1 MAYQSH
7 TTSKGFEPINTLDPA
22 QRASDKLYSQLERGE
37 EYRKQNELSRIQS
50 EKDNSIWKSLGAFSE
65 KATQFAVKKKEEKDK
80 KDFAEGLN
88 LAFTEGFSKDAVI
101 DFENTEKQIKDADT
115 SIHKTASE
123 YQKKGYSQ
131 EVVDRIK
138 AMSPMK
144 GYGYAQGL
152 AQRAGAGYGMWL
164 DEQLSNND
172 TLQIDLTAQ
181 GGRVVTPKT
190 AQTNSEKAAVI
201 NELRKQ
207 YFAETGLAELNPI
220 LVNKYAFNDIRKYD
234 GKIMAATRKQNR
246 IEASL
251 LEQTEI
257 NQQFDNDLI
266 SAEED
271 VQKNSLNNALL
282 KLGTTV
288 DDRDNKLGMSGAI
301 DHVITHLKAKADAGE
316 LTDEMID
323 NLLSQKPTHA
333 GGKTYGELTNFR
345 TKLEEVRTYN
355 YKAKVERNNA
365 RRKEKEEE
373 GKQIEENFAEAVKE
387 KGDGVFTDAEL
398 QWYADEY
405 NSKTGNS
412 GMPKFLE
419 DYHTV
424 EDEVRADE
432 QEELERLRSRR
443 GYLLKSDLV
452 GLSYQT
458 RNLYLDRVKEDKP
471 LAEASLKG
479 VTTETDAL
487 IKSFVSSAT
496 GIAMGDK
503 SKSSPDFNRIYM
515 RASADF
521 EKVFMDKVRR
531 GETIADAQEFA
542 IAHVRDKLQVPA
554 AGEKI
559 NAKTQLKDIP
569 YNAPFEKKDRGSQ
582 AWHIS
587 IARDQIKADVRVL
600 DTEVLVGSDEYLE
613 ELKNNI
619 DNGNE
624 TIPSYYKVISDSFP
638 NLTDWEL
645 ADMQLKASGHPG
657 LNPNPVVEELN
668 NLPELKRYFY
678 YRLTPN
684 RVQQN
689 IGKTE
694 DINSPQEISYF
705 NRNQDV
711 LLPGLSIA

>member
-7 TTSKGFEPINTLDPA
+7 LTSKGFEPINTLDPA

-37 EYRKQNELSRIQS
+37 EYRHQNELSRIQS

-65 KATQFAVKKKEEKDK
+65 KATQIAVVQKEKKDK

-115 SIHKTASE
+115 SIHKTAAE

-138 AMSPMK
+138 AMSPWK
-144 GYGYAQGL
+144 AYGYAQGL
-152 AQRAGAGYGMWL
+152 AQRAGEGYGLWL

-172 TLQIDLTAQ
+172 TLQVDLTAI

-220 LVNKYAFNDIRKYD
+220 LVNKYAFNAIRTYD

-246 IEASL
+246 IEASI

-266 SAEED
+266 SADED

-282 KLGTTV
+282 KLSTTV
-288 DDRDNKLGMSGAI
+288 DDQDNKLGMSGAF

-316 LTDEMID
+316 LNNADID
-323 NLLSQKPTHA
+323 KLLEQKPTHA
-333 GGKTYGELTNFR
+333 GGQKYKDLSNFR
-345 TKLEEVRTYN
+345 TKLEEVKNYN
-355 YKAKVERNNA
+355 TAAKNRIINA
-365 RRKEKEEE
+365 NLKEKENE
-373 GKQIEENFAEAVKE
+373 GKIIKGNFKEAVKE
-387 KGDGVFTDAEL
+387 KGQGVFTDAEL

-405 NSKTGNS
+405 NRVTGNS
-412 GMPKFLE
+412 GMPQFLTNY
-419 DYHTV
+419 DTV
-424 EDEVRADE
+424 EDIIRQGEV
-432 QEELERLRSRR
+432 EELERLRSRR
-443 GYLLKSDLV
+443 KYLLESDLV
-452 GLSYQT
+452 GMSYQT
-458 RNLYLDRVKEDKP
+458 RNKYLDRVRQDQP
-471 LAEASLKG
+471 IAEASLKG

-487 IKSFVSSAT
+487 IKSFVSTAT
-496 GIAMGDK
+496 GIAIGDK

-521 EKVFMDKVRR
+521 EKIYMDQVRA
-531 GETIADAQEFA
+531 GVSIADAQNNA
-542 IAHVRDKLQVPA
+542 IVQVREKLKVPA

-559 NAKTQLKDIP
+559 NAKIQLKDIP
-569 YNAPFEKKDRGSQ
+569 YNAPFEKKDVSNEVYKVQMGRNQIDVDPRVIDTQVLEGSEE
-582 AWHIS
+582 H
-587 IARDQIKADVRVL
+587 L
-600 DTEVLVGSDEYLE
+600 EV
-613 ELKNNI
+613 LKNNI
-619 DNGNE
+619 EKGIT
-624 TIPSYYKVISDSFP
+624 TIPSYYKAVSASFP
-638 NLTDWEL
+638 NLNDWEL
-645 ADMQLKASGHPG
+645 ADKQLKASGHKG
-657 LNPNPVVEELN
+657 LNPNPITEELN
-668 NLPELKRYFY
+668 NLPYLKRSFY
-678 YRLTPN
+678 YRSTPN

-694 DINSPQEISYF
+694 DINNPQEISYF

-711 LLPGLSIA
+711 L

>member
-7 TTSKGFEPINTLDPA
+7 LTSKGFEPINTLDPA

-37 EYRKQNELSRIQS
+37 EYRHQNELSRIQS
-50 EKDNSIWKSLGAFSE
+50 EKDNSIWKSLGAFSK
-65 KATQFAVKKKEEKDK
+65 KATDIAVLQKEKKDK

-88 LAFTEGFSKDAVI
+88 LAYIEGFSKDAVI
-101 DFENTEKQIKDADT
+101 DFENTEKQIKAADK
-115 SIHKTASE
+115 SIHQTAAN

-138 AMSPMK
+138 AMSPQK
-144 GYGYAQGL
+144 AYGYATGL
-152 AQRAGAGYGMWL
+152 AQRAGSGYGTWL

-181 GGRVVTPKT
+181 GGRIVTPKT

-207 YFAETGLAELNPI
+207 YFDETGLSELNPI

-251 LEQTEI
+251 LEQADI
-257 NQQFDNDLI
+257 NQQFDNDL
-266 SAEED
+266 D
-271 VQKNSLNNALL
+271 LNQALL
-282 KLGTTV
+282 KLSTTV
-288 DDRDNKLGMSGAI
+288 DDRDNKLGMSGAF

-323 NLLSQKPTHA
+323 NLLDQEPTHA
-333 GGKTYGELTNFR
+333 GGKKYKELTNFR

-355 YKAKVERNNA
+355 RKAIVERGNA
-365 RRKEKEEE
+365 RRAEKAEE
-373 GKQIEENFAEAVKE
+373 GRVIEENFEEAVKE
-387 KGDGVFTDAEL
+387 KGDGFFTDAEL

-405 NSKTGNS
+405 NRVTGKS
-412 GMPKFLE
+412 GMPDFLTK
-419 DYHTV
+419 YNTV

-432 QEELERLRSRR
+432 EEKLERLRSRR
-443 GYLLKSDLV
+443 KYLLESDLV
-452 GLSYQT
+452 GMSYQT
-458 RNLYLDRVKEDKP
+458 RNKYLDRVQQDKP

-479 VTTETDAL
+479 VTAESDGL
-487 IKSFVSSAT
+487 IKSFISTAT
-496 GIAMGDK
+496 NIAIGES
-503 SKSSPDFNRIYM
+503 SKSSPDFNRIYI
-515 RASADF
+515 RAIDDF
-521 EKVFMDKVRR
+521 EKVYMEQVRA
-531 GETIADAQEFA
+531 GVPLAEAQNNA
-542 IAHVRDKLQVPA
+542 IVHVREKLGVPA
-554 AGEKI
+554 SGQKLD
-559 NAKTQLKDIP
+559 KQLKLSEIP
-569 YNAPFEKKDRGSQ
+569 YNEGFKKTDIGSQ
-582 AWHIS
+582 VYQVS
-587 IARDQIKADVRVL
+587 MGRSQIIDDSRVI
-600 DTEVLVGSDEYLE
+600 DTQVLVGSEEHLE
-613 ELKNNI
+613 VLKNNLEKGI
-619 DNGNE
+619 
-624 TIPSYYKVISDSFP
+624 TSIPTYYKLVSDEFP
-638 NLTDWEL
+638 KLSDWEL
-645 ADMQLKASGHPG
+645 ADKQLKASGHPG
-657 LNPNPVVEELN
+657 LDPNPIAEELD

>member
-7 TTSKGFEPINTLDPA
+7 LTSKGFEPINTLDPA

-37 EYRKQNELSRIQS
+37 EYRHQNELSRIQS

-65 KATQFAVKKKEEKDK
+65 KATQIAVVQKEKKDK

-115 SIHKTASE
+115 SIHKTAAE

-138 AMSPMK
+138 AMSPWK
-144 GYGYAQGL
+144 AYGYAQGL
-152 AQRAGAGYGMWL
+152 AQRAGEGYGLWL

-172 TLQIDLTAQ
+172 TLQVDLTAI

-220 LVNKYAFNDIRKYD
+220 LVNKYAFNAIRTYD

-246 IEASL
+246 IEASI

-266 SAEED
+266 SADED

-282 KLGTTV
+282 KLSTTV
-288 DDRDNKLGMSGAI
+288 DDQDNKLGMSGAF

-316 LTDEMID
+316 LNNADID
-323 NLLSQKPTHA
+323 KLLEQKPTHA
-333 GGKTYGELTNFR
+333 GGQKYKDLSNFR
-345 TKLEEVRTYN
+345 TKLEEVKNYN
-355 YKAKVERNNA
+355 TAAKNRIINA
-365 RRKEKEEE
+365 NLKEKENE
-373 GKQIEENFAEAVKE
+373 GKIIKGNFKEAVKE
-387 KGDGVFTDAEL
+387 KGQGVFTDAEL

-405 NSKTGNS
+405 NRVTGNS
-412 GMPKFLE
+412 GMPQFLTNY
-419 DYHTV
+419 DTV
-424 EDEVRADE
+424 EDIIRQGEV
-432 QEELERLRSRR
+432 EELERLRSRR
-443 GYLLKSDLV
+443 KYLLESDLV
-452 GLSYQT
+452 GMSYQT
-458 RNLYLDRVKEDKP
+458 RNKYLDRVRQDQP
-471 LAEASLKG
+471 IAEASLKG

-487 IKSFVSSAT
+487 IKSFVSTAT
-496 GIAMGDK
+496 GIAIGDK

-521 EKVFMDKVRR
+521 EKIYMDQVRA
-531 GETIADAQEFA
+531 GVSIADAQNNA
-542 IAHVRDKLQVPA
+542 IVQVREKLKVPA

-559 NAKTQLKDIP
+559 NAKIQLKDIP
-569 YNAPFEKKDRGSQ
+569 YNAPFEKKDVSNEVYKVQMGRNQIDVDPRVIDTQVLEGSEE
-582 AWHIS
+582 H
-587 IARDQIKADVRVL
+587 L
-600 DTEVLVGSDEYLE
+600 EV
-613 ELKNNI
+613 LKNNI
-619 DNGNE
+619 EKGIT
-624 TIPSYYKVISDSFP
+624 TIPSYYKAVSASFP
-638 NLTDWEL
+638 NLNDWEL
-645 ADMQLKASGHPG
+645 ADKQLKASGHKG
-657 LNPNPVVEELN
+657 LNPNPITEELN
-668 NLPELKRYFY
+668 NLPYLKRSFY
-678 YRLTPN
+678 YRSTPN

-694 DINSPQEISYF
+694 DINNPQEISYF

>member
-7 TTSKGFEPINTLDPA
+7 LTSKGFEPINTLDPA

-37 EYRKQNELSRIQS
+37 DYRHQNELSRIQA

-65 KATQFAVKKKEEKDK
+65 KATKFALKKKEEKDK

-88 LAFTEGFSKDAVI
+88 LAYTEGFSKDAVI
-101 DFENTEKQIKDADT
+101 DFENTEKQIKDADA

-138 AMSPMK
+138 AMSPWK

-152 AQRAGAGYGMWL
+152 AQRAGEGYGLWL

-172 TLQIDLTAQ
+172 TLQVDLTSI

-266 SAEED
+266 SADKD

-282 KLGTTV
+282 KLSTTV
-288 DDRDNKLGMSGAI
+288 DDRDNKLGMSGAF

-316 LTDEMID
+316 LNNADID
-323 NLLSQKPTHA
+323 KLLEQKPTHA
-333 GGKTYGELTNFR
+333 GGQKYKDLSNFR
-345 TKLEEVRTYN
+345 TKLEEVKNYN
-355 YKAKVERNNA
+355 TAAKNRIIAANL
-365 RRKEKEEE
+365 KEKDNE
-373 GKQIEENFAEAVKE
+373 GKIIEGNFREAVKE
-387 KGDGVFTDAEL
+387 KGQGVFTDAEL

-405 NSKTGNS
+405 NSKTGKS

-424 EDEVRADE
+424 DDEVRKGE
-432 QEELERLRSRR
+432 VEELERLRSNR

-452 GLSYQT
+452 GMSYQT
-458 RNLYLDRVKEDKP
+458 RNQYLDRVKEDQP
-471 LAEASLKG
+471 LAQASLKG

-496 GIAMGDK
+496 GIAIGDK

-521 EKVFMDKVRR
+521 ENIYMDQVRA
-531 GETIADAQEFA
+531 GVSIAEAQNNA
-542 IAHVRDKLQVPA
+542 IVQVREKLKVPA

-569 YNAPFEKKDRGSQ
+569 YNAPFEKIDIDSQ
-582 AWHIS
+582 VYQVNMG
-587 IARDQIKADVRVL
+587 REQIKADPRVI
-600 DTEVLVGSDEYLE
+600 DTQVLAGSEEHLEV
-613 ELKNNI
+613 LKNNLEKGI
-619 DNGNE
+619 
-624 TIPSYYKVISDSFP
+624 TSIPTYYKVVSDSFP
-638 NLTDWEL
+638 HLTDWEL
-645 ADMQLKASGHPG
+645 ADKQLKASGHPG
-657 LNPNPVVEELN
+657 LDPNPIVEELD

-694 DINSPQEISYF
+694 DINNPQEISYF

>member
-7 TTSKGFEPINTLDPA
+7 LTSKGFEPINTLDPA

-37 EYRKQNELSRIQS
+37 EYRHQNELSRIQS
-50 EKDNSIWKSLGAFSE
+50 EKDNSIWKSLGAFSN
-65 KATQFAVKKKEEKDK
+65 KATDIAVLQKEKKDK

-88 LAFTEGFSKDAVI
+88 LAYIEGFSKDAVI
-101 DFENTEKQIKDADT
+101 DFENTEKQIKAADK
-115 SIHKTASE
+115 SIHQTAAN

-138 AMSPMK
+138 AMSPQK
-144 GYGYAQGL
+144 AYGYATGL
-152 AQRAGAGYGMWL
+152 AQRAGSGYGTWL

-181 GGRVVTPKT
+181 GGRIVTPKT

-207 YFAETGLAELNPI
+207 YFDETGLSELNPI

-251 LEQTEI
+251 LEQADI
-257 NQQFDNDLI
+257 NQQFDNDL
-266 SAEED
+266 D
-271 VQKNSLNNALL
+271 LNQALL
-282 KLGTTV
+282 KLSTTV
-288 DDRDNKLGMSGAI
+288 DDRDNKLGMSGAF

-323 NLLSQKPTHA
+323 NLLDQEPTHA
-333 GGKTYGELTNFR
+333 GGKKYKELTNFR

-355 YKAKVERNNA
+355 RKAIVERGNA
-365 RRKEKEEE
+365 RRAEKAEE
-373 GKQIEENFAEAVKE
+373 GRVIEENFEEAVKE
-387 KGDGVFTDAEL
+387 KGDGFFTDAEL

-405 NSKTGNS
+405 NRVTGKS
-412 GMPKFLE
+412 GMPDFLTK
-419 DYHTV
+419 YNTV

-432 QEELERLRSRR
+432 EEELERLRSRR
-443 GYLLKSDLV
+443 KYLLESDLV
-452 GLSYQT
+452 GMSYQT
-458 RNLYLDRVKEDKP
+458 RNKYLDRVQQDKP

-479 VTTETDAL
+479 VTAESDGL
-487 IKSFVSSAT
+487 IKSFISTAT
-496 GIAMGDK
+496 NIAIGES
-503 SKSSPDFNRIYM
+503 SKSSPDFNRIYI
-515 RASADF
+515 RAMDDF
-521 EKVFMDKVRR
+521 ERVYMDQVRA
-531 GETIADAQEFA
+531 GVPLAEAQNNA
-542 IAHVRDKLQVPA
+542 IAHVRDKLGVPPS
-554 AGEKI
+554 GQKLD
-559 NAKTQLKDIP
+559 KQLKLSEIP
-569 YNAPFEKKDRGSQ
+569 YNEGFKKTDIGSQ
-582 AWHIS
+582 VYQVS
-587 IARDQIKADVRVL
+587 MGRSQIIDDSRVI
-600 DTEVLVGSDEYLE
+600 DTQVLVGSEEHLE
-613 ELKNNI
+613 VLKNNLEKGI
-619 DNGNE
+619 
-624 TIPSYYKVISDSFP
+624 TSIPTYYKLVSDEFP
-638 NLTDWEL
+638 QLSDWEL
-645 ADMQLKASGHPG
+645 ADKQLKASGHPG
-657 LNPNPVVEELN
+657 LDPNPIAEELD

>member
-37 EYRKQNELSRIQS
+37 EYRHQNELSRIQS
-50 EKDNSIWKSLGAFSE
+50 EKDNSTQFWNNLSAFSE
-65 KATQFAVKKKEEKDK
+65 KAGQFALKKKEEKDK

-138 AMSPMK
+138 AMSPWK

-152 AQRAGAGYGMWL
+152 AQRAGSGYGMWL

-172 TLQIDLTAQ
+172 TLQIDLTSI

-257 NQQFDNDLI
+257 NQQFDNDL
-266 SAEED
+266 D
-271 VQKNSLNNALL
+271 LNQALL
-282 KLGTTV
+282 KLETTV
-288 DDRDNKLGMSGAI
+288 DDRDNKLGMSGAF

-355 YKAKVERNNA
+355 RKAIVERGNA
-365 RRKEKEEE
+365 RRAEKAEE
-373 GKQIEENFAEAVKE
+373 GRVIEENFAEAVKE

-479 VTTETDAL
+479 VTTEIDAL
-487 IKSFVSSAT
+487 IKSYVSSAT
-496 GIAMGDK
+496 GIAIGDK

-521 EKVFMDKVRR
+521 EKIYMDQVRA
-531 GETIADAQEFA
+531 GVPLAEAQNNA
-542 IAHVRDKLQVPA
+542 IVQVREKLKVPA

-569 YNAPFEKKDRGSQ
+569 YNAPFEKTDMSSQ
-582 AWHIS
+582 VYQVS
-587 IARDQIKADVRVL
+587 MGRVQIVDNPQII
-600 DTEVLVGSDEYLE
+600 DTQVLVGSEEHLE
-613 ELKNNI
+613 VLKNNI
-619 DNGNE
+619 EKGIP
-624 TIPSYYKVISDSFP
+624 TIPSYYKVVSDSFP
-638 NLTDWEL
+638 HLTDWEL
-645 ADMQLKASGHPG
+645 ADKQLKASGHKG
-657 LNPNPVVEELN
+657 LDPNPIAEELD